1 MNFSLFTLHSSL
13 SSPAAD
19 RTLVLDTVRD
29 MVEGL
34 ISMTGL
40 QGNSVHVVRHALM
53 VIVAV
58 LIAIL
63 AETLCRKVLLPLVMK
78 LTSHTSAKW
87 DDIVFNRTVLLS
99 ACHIVP
105 AVVVWLLL
113 PLVFYQYHFVEEF
126 LARLTAIYITVMTAR
141 LVLAFIDAF
150 KNLDTSAKRSSAQ
163 QYFHSLCG
171 VLKIVVV
178 FISTVVAIG
187 IIINRSPLSLLAGLG
202 ATSAVMML
210 VFKDTITGLV
220 AGVRLTSNNM
230 LHKGDWI
237 TFDKAG
243 VNGVVEEMSLTTVKV
258 RNFDN
263 TIVTVSPTTL
273 VSDSFQN
280 WKGMQESDG
289 RRVKRMVFFDFH
301 SIRIADDTL
310 KQHLISRGFFTAK
323 QLEGQQINS
332 TLFRRYVE
340 QWLSTLNTVN
350 TNMTF
355 MVRQLEAT
363 STGLPIEFYFFLKEK
378 SWVQYEHQL
387 ADIMDAIY
395 ALAPEFG
402 MKLYQQY
409 PDQ

>member
-1 MNFSLFTLHSSL
+1 MNVN
-13 SSPAAD
+13 PQQD
-19 RTLVLDTVRD
+19 RILVLDTVRD
-29 MVEGL
+29 MVEQL
-34 ISMTGL
+34 ISLTGM
-40 QGNSVHVVRHALM
+40 QGNAVHIVRHALM
-53 VIVAV
+53 ALVAV
-58 LIAIL
+58 FL
-63 AETLCRKVLLPLVMK
+63 AWLAQLLCRRVLLPAVLR
-78 LTSHTSAKW
+78 LTAHTEAKW
-87 DDIVFNRTVLLS
+87 DDVLFGREVLIS
-99 ACHIVP
+99 ACRIVP
-105 AVVVWLLL
+105 AIVIWLLL
-113 PLVFYQYHFVEEF
+113 PLVFYQYHMVEE
-126 LARLTAIYITVMTAR
+126 LMSRATAVYIVVMTVR
-141 LVLAFIDAF
+141 LVLAFISAF
-150 KNLDTSAKRSSAQ
+150 RSIETKPGRSSTR
-163 QYFHSLCG
+163 QYLHSLCG
-171 VLKIVVV
+171 VLKIVAV
-178 FISTVVAIG
+178 FIGTVVTVAIILG
-187 IIINRSPLSLLAGLG
+187 RSPLSLLAGLG

-220 AGVRLTSNNM
+220 AGVRLTSNDM

-237 TFDKAG
+237 QFDKAG

-310 KQHLISRGFFTAK
+310 KQHLVSSGYFTAK

-350 TNMTF
+350 TSMTF

-378 SWVQYEHQL
+378 SWVEYEHQL

>member
-1 MNFSLFTLHSSL
+1 MNVD
-13 SSPAAD
+13 PQQD
-19 RTLVLDTVRD
+19 RILVLDTVRD
-29 MVEGL
+29 MVEQL
-34 ISMTGL
+34 ISLTGM
-40 QGNSVHVVRHALM
+40 QGNAVHIVRHALM
-53 VIVAV
+53 ALVAV
-58 LIAIL
+58 FL
-63 AETLCRKVLLPLVMK
+63 AWLAQLLCRRVLLPAVLR
-78 LTSHTSAKW
+78 LTAHTEAKW
-87 DDIVFNRTVLLS
+87 DDVLFGREVLIS
-99 ACHIVP
+99 ACRIVP
-105 AVVVWLLL
+105 AIVIWLLL
-113 PLVFYQYHFVEEF
+113 PLVFYQYHMVEE
-126 LARLTAIYITVMTAR
+126 LMSRATAVYIVVMTVR
-141 LVLAFIDAF
+141 LVLAFISAF
-150 KNLDTSAKRSSAQ
+150 RSIETKPGRSSTR
-163 QYFHSLCG
+163 QYLHSLCG
-171 VLKIVVV
+171 VLKIVAV
-178 FISTVVAIG
+178 FIGTVVTVAVILG
-187 IIINRSPLSLLAGLG
+187 RSPLSLLAGLG

-220 AGVRLTSNNM
+220 AGVRLTSNDM

-237 TFDKAG
+237 QFDKAG

-310 KQHLISRGFFTAK
+310 KQHLVSSGYFTAK

>member
-1 MNFSLFTLHSSL
+1 MTVN
-13 SSPAAD
+13 PQQD
-19 RTLVLDTVRD
+19 RILVLDTVRD
-29 MVEGL
+29 MVEQL
-34 ISMTGL
+34 ISLTGM
-40 QGNSVHVVRHALM
+40 QGNAVHIVRHVLM
-53 VIVAV
+53 A
-58 LIAIL
+58 LIAVFLAWL
-63 AETLCRKVLLPLVMK
+63 AELLCRRVLLPAVLRF
-78 LTSHTSAKW
+78 TAHTQAQW
-87 DDIVFNRTVLLS
+87 DDVLFSREVLIS
-99 ACHIVP
+99 ACRIVP
-105 AVVVWLLL
+105 AIVIWLLL
-113 PLVFYQYHFVEEF
+113 PLVFYQYHMVEE
-126 LARLTAIYITVMTAR
+126 LMSRATAVYIVVMTVR
-141 LVLAFIDAF
+141 LVLAFISAF
-150 KNLDTSAKRSSAQ
+150 RNIETKPERSSTR
-163 QYFHSLCG
+163 QYLYSLCG
-171 VLKIVVV
+171 VLKIVAV
-178 FISTVVAIG
+178 FIGTVVTVAVILG
-187 IIINRSPLSLLAGLG
+187 RSPLSLLAGLG

-220 AGVRLTSNNM
+220 AGVRLTSNDM

-237 TFDKAG
+237 QFDKAG
-243 VNGVVEEMSLTTVKV
+243 VNGIVEEMSLTTVKV

-273 VSDSFQN
+273 VADSFQN

-301 SIRIADDTL
+301 SIRIADDAL
-310 KQHLISRGFFTAK
+310 KQQLISRGFFTAK